1 MSGHDIENNL
11 RCLKAFTFTF
21 SNEWKILLA
30 SSWAID
36 RGIDL
41 YFFTYICMHGICK
54 NRYEITLETMCLIF
68 KCMLLYM
75 ISSIQLLLIIYKI
88 IVLKTLS
95 TWDFLKTLL
104 GSQFEG
110 YEPSLYSGQS
120 PWMVKSV
127 AGFPVLG

>member
-11 RCLKAFTFTF
+11 RCLKAFTFSF

-41 YFFTYICMHGICK
+41 YFFTYRCMHGICN
-54 NRYEITLETMCLIF
+54 NRYKITLETMCLIF
-68 KCMLLYM
+68 KCILLCM
-75 ISSIQLLLIIYKI
+75 ISSIQLPLIIYKI
-88 IVLKTLS
+88 TVLKIIS
-95 TWDFLKTLL
+95 TRDFLKTLL

-120 PWMVKSV
+120 TWMVKSV
-127 AGFPVLG
+127 AGFPVSG